1 MTVAGLSVGGEEHKF
16 TLYHDFQ
23 PSDSVVVPFS

>member
-1 MTVAGLSVGGEEHKF
+1 MTVAGLSVGGEHKF
-16 TLYHDFQ
+16 TLYHNFQ